1 MSERGRREWDR
12 GVSVVEKESLEGNLV
27 RWETALYIRIGCRAM
42 RQGERANSHA
52 WAINSHIQVFF
63 LSIRIRVQDLYL
75 LRGLSTAVGLKGLAH
90 ALAIGL
96 KGLAHALAIGF
107 ARLADVIN

>member
-1 MSERGRREWDR
+1 M
-12 GVSVVEKESLEGNLV
+12 VEKESLEGNL
-27 RWETALYIRIGCRAM
+27 WDGKQLYIGWRAM

-52 WAINSHIQVFF
+52 WAINSHIQIF

-90 ALAIGL
+90 ALAIDL
-96 KGLAHALAIGF
+96 KGLAHALAIGL